1 MDSQS
6 PWPQDAVAYR
16 LLFES
21 NPCPMWVYER
31 STLAFLAV
39 NDAAVDRY
47 GFTRDEFLGMTIRQI
62 RPPEEIAK
70 LEQNL
75 RVAREGPE
83 RTGPWKHR
91 TKTGELMDVEIASRS
106 LTFDDH
112 PARLVVV
119 SDITTT
125 LAVERELEET
135 RIRTESIVANAID
148 AIVSMDATGTITGF
162 NPAAERTFLI
172 SRDEAIGRRL
182 ADVIIPQSLR
192 SQHEAGLARFLATGE
207 ERVIGKQ
214 LELSALRSDGT
225 EFPVEVSIT
234 VDATSGTPEFT
245 GFIRDVTERREV
257 ERVRRELMATQ
268 RALHDETQKM
278 NTDLERRVAVR
289 TKELETANREL
300 EAFSYSVS
308 HDLRAPLRA
317 MDGFA
322 RLLADELHEELGP
335 EGMRYVGTIRESAR
349 HMGELVDD
357 LLTFSRLGRSPLRR
371 QKVQPAELVERVLV
385 DLDRER
391 GEATVT
397 VEELPPCDADPTLL
411 GVVFTN
417 LLSNAFKYSGKRD
430 HAQVRVGSD
439 GDAGVPCYFVA
450 DNGVGFDMRYADKL
464 FGVFQR
470 LHRMED
476 YEGTGV
482 GLATAQR
489 IVQRHGGRI
498 WADAAVDRGATFFF
512 TVEGAP
518 VEGVPHESSAD

>member
-1 MDSQS
+1 MDSESQ
-6 PWPQDAVAYR
+6 WPQDDVAYR

-21 NPCPMWVYER
+21 NPSPMWVYDR
-31 STLAFLAV
+31 STLGFLAV

-47 GFTRDEFLGMTIRQI
+47 GFTRDEFLAMTIRQI
-62 RPPEEIAK
+62 RPPEEVPK

-75 RVAREGPE
+75 RVAAGGPE

-91 TKTGELMDVEIASRS
+91 TKSGELIDVEIASRS
-106 LTFDDH
+106 LTFDGH
-112 PARLVVV
+112 PARFVVV
-119 SDITTT
+119 SDITTS
-125 LAVERELEET
+125 LVVKRELEEI
-135 RIRTESIVANAID
+135 RIHTESIVATAID
-148 AIVSMDATGTITGF
+148 AIVSMDAAGTITGF

-172 SRDEAIGRRL
+172 AKEDAIGRRL
-182 ADVIIPQSLR
+182 ADVIIPPSLR
-192 SQHEAGLARFLATGE
+192 AQHTAGLARFLATGE
-207 ERVIGKQ
+207 ERVIGTL

-225 EFPVEVSIT
+225 EFPAEISIA

-245 GFIRDVTERREV
+245 GFIRDITERMEV
-257 ERVRRELMATQ
+257 ERVREELIAVQ
-268 RALHDETQKM
+268 QALHDETQQM
-278 NTDLERRVAVR
+278 NADLERRVAER
-289 TKELETANREL
+289 TRDLETANREL

-322 RLLADELHEELGP
+322 RALSDELHEELGS
-335 EGMRYVGTIRESAR
+335 EGMRYVGVIRESAR

-371 QKVQPAELVERVLV
+371 QTVQTAELVEKVLA
-385 DLDRER
+385 DLDQER
-391 GEATVT
+391 GGATVT

-411 GVVFTN
+411 KVVFVN
-417 LLSNAFKYSGKRD
+417 LLSNAFKYSEKRD
-430 HAQVRVGSD
+430 HPRVRVGTD
-439 GDAGVPCYFVA
+439 GDGAVPCYFVA

-489 IVQRHGGRI
+489 IVHRHGGRI

-512 TVEGAP
+512 TMEAAA
-518 VEGVPHESSAD
+518 HEPPAG